1 MTADAHYNAGREMM
15 ADARYNAGRE
25 MTADAHHYAGMMKGL
40 HYNVQDMG
48 QYNVLGLEF
57 PWKYSGTL

>member
-1 MTADAHYNAGREMM
+1 MMADAHY
-15 ADARYNAGRE
+15 YP
-25 MTADAHHYAGMMKGL
+25 GMMKGL
-40 HYNVQDMG
+40 GYNVQDMG